1 MEVDTSDPGR
11 SERVKQKQEENRE
24 ESGEKRRI
32 GTREEDDNET
42 KNLESAAGNR
52 PLFKP

>member
-11 SERVKQKQEENRE
+11 SERVKQKKKESRE

-32 GTREEDDNET
+32 RTREDYD
-42 KNLESAAGNR
+42 K
-52 PLFKP
+52 